1 MNRPPINAKR
11 VMIAATVL
19 LLLASQLPAWLAVKL
34 SYLPH
39 AFIEFIAT
47 PATFLHGFSTSIRS
61 TDKRYTKF
69 SEELSL
75 EEQLSLAL
83 QKLDEAKVYNDYLEQ
98 DIARLR
104 NVSDNLALISALV
117 DTEDISFV
125 GAKVIGFNG
134 NRKNPILTINIGSND
149 FVRDGLAVVW
159 GADLVGK
166 VVSTSVSTAD
176 VQLITAA
183 DTKLQVRI
191 TRPVIDPTVVPVP
204 AYIQLSDDGR
214 TFYTDEF
221 PLDSPVQVGDLALL
235 ADESWQFRARGFI
248 VGTVTEVGPHPD
260 RPLLNQRV
268 VIRPNR
274 PLASVYGVIV
284 LVPVE

>member
-19 LLLASQLPAWLAVKL
+19 LLLASQLPAWLAVKV
-34 SYLPH
+34 SFLPH
-39 AFIEFIAT
+39 AFIGFIT
-47 PATFLHGFSTSIRS
+47 KPATVLQGFSTSIRS
-61 TDKRYTKF
+61 GDERTPDFSAGGDLTK
-69 SEELSL
+69 
-75 EEQLSLAL
+75 QLVDAR
-83 QKLDEAKVYNDYLEQ
+83 VYIDNLEQ

-104 NVSDNLALISALV
+104 NLSDNLAIINALV

-134 NRKNPILTINIGSND
+134 NRKNPILTINIGSNNG
-149 FVRDGLAVVW
+149 VRDGLAVVW

-183 DTKLQVRI
+183 GTKMQVRI
-191 TRPVIDPTVVPVP
+191 TRPLIDPTVVPVP
-204 AYIQLSDDGR
+204 AYIELSDDGR

-221 PLDSPVQVGDLALL
+221 PLDSPVKVGDLALL
-235 ADESWQFRARGFI
+235 ADDSWQFRARGFI
-248 VGTVTEVGPHPD
+248 VGTVVEVGPHPD

>member
-34 SYLPH
+34 SYLPRSFV
-39 AFIEFIAT
+39 AFIT
-47 PATFLHGFSTSIRS
+47 QPATLLQSLSTTARPGGEHTPDFSTGG
-61 TDKRYTKF
+61 DLAK
-69 SEELSL
+69 
-75 EEQLSLAL
+75 QLI
-83 QKLDEAKVYNDYLEQ
+83 EARVYIDNLEQ
-98 DIARLR
+98 D
-104 NVSDNLALISALV
+104 ALV

-125 GAKVIGFNG
+125 GAKVVGFNG
-134 NRKNPILTINIGSND
+134 DRKNPILTINIGSD
-149 FVRDGLAVVW
+149 HGVRDGLTVVW
-159 GADLVGK
+159 GADLLGK

-183 DTKLQVRI
+183 DTRMQVRI
-191 TRPVIDPTVVPVP
+191 TRPVLDPTVVPVP

-221 PLDSPVQVGDLALL
+221 ALDSPVQVGDLALL

-248 VGTVTEVGPHPD
+248 VGTVTQVGPHPD
-260 RPLLNQRV
+260 KPLLNQRV

-284 LVPVE
+284 LVPVEKDRKRAPNADTINHTP

>member
-11 VMIAATVL
+11 VMIAAIVL

-34 SYLPH
+34 SYLPRSFV
-39 AFIEFIAT
+39 AFIT
-47 PATFLHGFSTSIRS
+47 QPATLLQGFSTTVRPGDER
-61 TDKRYTKF
+61 TPDF
-69 SEELSL
+69 SAGGDLTQQLL
-75 EEQLSLAL
+75 EAR
-83 QKLDEAKVYNDYLEQ
+83 VYIDNLEQ

-104 NVSDNLALISALV
+104 NLSDNLAIISALV

-125 GAKVIGFNG
+125 GAKVVGFSG
-134 NRKNPILTINIGSND
+134 DRKNPILTINIGSD
-149 FVRDGLAVVW
+149 HGVRDGLTVVW

-166 VVSTSVSTAD
+166 VISTSASTAD

-183 DTKLQVRI
+183 GTKMQVRI
-191 TRPVIDPTVVPVP
+191 TRPVVDPTVVPVP
-204 AYIQLSDDGR
+204 AYIELSDDGR

-221 PLDSPVQVGDLALL
+221 PLDSPVHVGDLALL

-248 VGTVTEVGPHPD
+248 VGTVVKVGPHPD

>member
-19 LLLASQLPAWLAVKL
+19 LLIASQLPAWLAVKL
-34 SYLPH
+34 SHIPRSFVAL
-39 AFIEFIAT
+39 IT
-47 PATFLHGFSTSIRS
+47 QPATLLHGLSTAIRPGSERLPDFSAGGDLTQ
-61 TDKRYTKF
+61 
-69 SEELSL
+69 
-75 EEQLSLAL
+75 QLV
-83 QKLDEAKVYNDYLEQ
+83 EARVYIDNLEQ
-98 DIARLR
+98 DILRLR
-104 NVSDNLALISALV
+104 KVSDNLAIINALV

-134 NRKNPILTINIGSND
+134 DLKNPILTINIGLDNG
-149 FVRDGLAVVW
+149 VRDGLAVVW

-166 VVSTSVSTAD
+166 VVATSVSTAD
-176 VQLITAA
+176 VQIITAA
-183 DTKLQVRI
+183 GAKMQVRI
-191 TRPVIDPTVVPVP
+191 TRPDIDPTVTPVP
-204 AYIQLSDDGR
+204 AYIELSDDGR

-221 PLDSPVQVGDLALL
+221 ALDSPVQVGDLALL
-235 ADESWQFRARGFI
+235 ADDSWQFRARGFI
-248 VGTVTEVGPHPD
+248 VGTVTQVGPHPD

-268 VIRPNR
+268 VISPNR

>member
-34 SYLPH
+34 SYLPRSFV
-39 AFIEFIAT
+39 AFIT
-47 PATFLHGFSTSIRS
+47 QPATLLQGFSTTVRPGEEH
-61 TDKRYTKF
+61 TPDF
-69 SEELSL
+69 SPGGDLTQ
-75 EEQLSLAL
+75 QLIDAR
-83 QKLDEAKVYNDYLEQ
+83 VYISNLEQ

-104 NVSDNLALISALV
+104 NLSDNLAIINALV

-134 NRKNPILTINIGSND
+134 NRTNPILTINIGSD
-149 FVRDGLAVVW
+149 PHGVRDGLAVVW
-159 GADLVGK
+159 GADLLGK

-183 DTKLQVRI
+183 DTKMQVRI
-191 TRPVIDPTVVPVP
+191 TRPVLDPTVVPVP
-204 AYIQLSDDGR
+204 AYIELADDGR
-214 TFYTDEF
+214 TFFTDEF
-221 PLDSPVQVGDLALL
+221 PLDSPVKEGDLALL

-248 VGTVTEVGPHPD
+248 VGTVVQVGPHPD

-284 LVPVE
+284 LVPVQ

>member
-34 SYLPH
+34 SYLPRSFV
-39 AFIEFIAT
+39 AFIT
-47 PATFLHGFSTSIRS
+47 QPASLLQSLSTTIRS
-61 TDKRYTKF
+61 GDEHTPDFSAGGDLTK
-69 SEELSL
+69 
-75 EEQLSLAL
+75 QLI
-83 QKLDEAKVYNDYLEQ
+83 EARVYIDNLEQ

-104 NVSDNLALISALV
+104 NLSDNLAIINALV

-125 GAKVIGFNG
+125 GAKVVGFNG
-134 NRKNPILTINIGSND
+134 DRKNPILTINIGSD
-149 FVRDGLAVVW
+149 SGVRDGLTVVW

-183 DTKLQVRI
+183 GSKMQVRI
-191 TRPVIDPTVVPVP
+191 TRPVVDPTVVPVP
-204 AYIQLSDDGR
+204 AYIELADDGR

-221 PLDSPVQVGDLALL
+221 ALDSPVQVGDLALL

-248 VGTVTEVGPHPD
+248 VGTVVQVGPHPD